1 MVAAVEPDVVRIA
14 DLGLSQKL
22 VSGMEEILGCSMDDA
37 TGFMMARAWWLH
49 TVKQVV
55 WMTKHNGPTALLE
68 QNIEAENKAW
78 GVFMKALGADVK
90 FVE

>member
-1 MVAAVEPDVVRIA
+1 
-14 DLGLSQKL
+14 
-22 VSGMEEILGCSMDDA
+22 
-37 TGFMMARAWWLH
+37 
-49 TVKQVV
+49 VKQVV